1 MRAKIRAQR
10 NQNAATKRSSARGKA
25 TAGKDRASQMR
36 ELGAKRREA
45 EARRDRDR
53 EQRQGGSD
61 DDDDEGGEE
70 EEERAGAPSA
80 DVRRRE
86 PAASADPM
94 EGFGGEGAGFE
105 AAADPPTLERIRL
118 TRNKLELWL
127 LEPFF
132 ERVLPGCLVRIGI
145 GQQSSGRP
153 VYKVAEVLGVKD
165 GFKPYMMGK
174 AKTTKRLELAIGSAK
189 KAFAMNFV
197 SNQNFEVQELEKY
210 RRSLKEAGGV
220 DRWPS
225 QRAVDQKAEE
235 LRKCKDYDYTEEEI
249 NAMVAEKKKLGLTKG
264 RAAADKATLAM
275 DLLAAREG
283 DEETR
288 KQLEAEQKKL
298 EARQASEKRLQEQR
312 EGKAFAIKDINMRNR
327 AFELTVART
336 AGERAKAQRAG
347 DAPSVKDPFARIENR
362 GTNYYTI
369 GKAAEPATAAAEG
382 AGPSSAAPSAPELA
396 IDVSAPAEPHADSG
410 ISPGFR
416 ELIATPRPGSNA
428 ELPPAERAVADIAAA
443 GFGDLALSA
452 PSPRVGGGRAG
463 GAAAGRLPELIGRR
477 AKAHAVD
484 IDIDIDIDAPVASVP
499 RLPTVV
505 RGAPPLQPPSDA
517 PRNTLSVSD
526 YKRRMGIL

>member
-1 MRAKIRAQR
+1 MQQPRTLGKQIRPVGGGKQIRPAGDDEEDEFGQWDGEGDEEEDR
-10 NQNAATKRSSARGKA
+10 PPAAPAVPSAPPPVGKVGKA
-25 TAGKDRASQMR
+25 LAVGVGMGKMAKPVGVGMGKVRKPVGIGKGKMAKPVGVGMGKGARA
-36 ELGAKRREA
+36 AY
-45 EARRDRDR
+45 
-53 EQRQGGSD
+53 GGKQ
-61 DDDDEGGEE
+61 
-70 EEERAGAPSA
+70 
-80 DVRRRE
+80 

-327 AFELTVART
+327 AFELSVART

-428 ELPPAERAVADIAAA
+428 ELPPAERA
-443 GFGDLALSA
+443 
-452 PSPRVGGGRAG
+452 
-463 GAAAGRLPELIGRR
+463 
-477 AKAHAVD
+477 AHAVD